1 MAGFVE
7 SMKGCVMS
15 VSYQERR
22 RKKLQRYRQE
32 SMRLQEMEDD
42 ELHFEYVSLR
52 SEYEHRKNIMT
63 IFMLSIVIAVFMDTW
78 KYFFSFIEK
87 IMKYAVSGQGSEAE
101 IAGVVF
107 IFSASVVAVITVVVF
122 LILAVHVKRMY
133 ELNKNLMIVEELRKE
148 QNEP

>member
-22 RKKLQRYRQE
+22 RKKLERYRQE

-52 SEYEHRKNIMT
+52 SEYGKRQ
-63 IFMLSIVIAVFMDTW
+63 IFLR
-78 KYFFSFIEK
+78 
-87 IMKYAVSGQGSEAE
+87 
-101 IAGVVF
+101 
-107 IFSASVVAVITVVVF
+107 IF
-122 LILAVHVKRMY
+122 
-133 ELNKNLMIVEELRKE
+133 
-148 QNEP
+148 